1 MVWRENSVSYIIV
14 VTARSIAVHTGGL
27 AEKSIL
33 ACGDT
38 ERRELDKNPTKF
50 LRRVLKLL
58 SRAKKSRKT
67 LFDGKSKG
75 PLLARAVLNNEVCL
89 SQAMFSKNMLE
100 NLRENLVRILQS

>member
-1 MVWRENSVSYIIV
+1 MSYIIA

-50 LRRVLKLL
+50 LRRVLKPF
-58 SRAKKSRKT
+58 SRAKKIKENFIR
-67 LFDGKSKG
+67 
-75 PLLARAVLNNEVCL
+75 REVERTAL
-89 SQAMFSKNMLE
+89 SESGT
-100 NLRENLVRILQS
+100 

>member
-1 MVWRENSVSYIIV
+1 MSYIIA

-50 LRRVLKLL
+50 LRRVLKPF

-89 SQAMFSKNMLE
+89 NQAMFSKNMLE

>member
-1 MVWRENSVSYIIV
+1 MSYIIA
-14 VTARSIAVHTGGL
+14 VTARSVAVHTGGL
-27 AEKSIL
+27 ADSIL

-50 LRRVLKLL
+50 LRRVLKPL

-75 PLLARAVLNNEVCL
+75 PLSARAVLNNEVCL

>member
-1 MVWRENSVSYIIV
+1 MSYIIA

-50 LRRVLKLL
+50 LRRVLKPF
-58 SRAKKSRKT
+58 SRAKNQGKLYSTGSRK
-67 LFDGKSKG
+67 DRS
-75 PLLARAVLNNEVCL
+75 
-89 SQAMFSKNMLE
+89 
-100 NLRENLVRILQS
+100 

>member
-1 MVWRENSVSYIIV
+1 MVWRENSVSYIIA

-50 LRRVLKLL
+50 
-58 SRAKKSRKT
+58 
-67 LFDGKSKG
+67 
-75 PLLARAVLNNEVCL
+75 
-89 SQAMFSKNMLE
+89 
-100 NLRENLVRILQS
+100 